1 MNEDA
6 PTPDLDQ
13 IAGLHSRALRR
24 APFLKGRLTPET
36 FALGVGRSVAHRF
49 RDDQPEPDV
58 LAAYINSLR
67 IEDLA
72 LAVACEAGDER
83 AWEHVVITY
92 RPILY
97 RAASV
102 LTGDDV
108 AGCELADTLWAE
120 LYGVGRTCA
129 SMESG
134 GERRS
139 LLAYYHGRAK
149 LSSWLRS
156 VLAQR
161 HVDVIRARQRCDSLD
176 TGDESPRDGPTPASK
191 LGAGDA
197 ADVEPDRARYAAA
210 CRHSLHAALMNLD
223 PGDRLRLSCYY
234 VQELKLAEIGQL
246 CGEHE
251 ATVSRK
257 LSRARKRV
265 RRDVERLLRDT
276 HRLTP
281 AEIELC
287 YQYMLDTC
295 SMIRSSTWQRA
306 SNRTSEMAQDRCV
319 ESFS

>member
-1 MNEDA
+1 MKEDA
-6 PTPDLDQ
+6 PTLNRAQ
-13 IAGLHSRALRR
+13 IARLHARALRH
-24 APFLKGRLTPET
+24 APFLKGRLTLDA

-49 RDDQPEPDV
+49 RDDQPEPDA
-58 LAAYINSLR
+58 LAAYTKSLR

-72 LAVACEAGDER
+72 VAVACETGDER

-102 LTGDDV
+102 LTGDDA
-108 AGCELADTLWAE
+108 AGRDLADTLWAE
-120 LYGVGRTCA
+120 LYGVGRTRA

-134 GERRS
+134 GEPRS

-149 LSSWLRS
+149 LSTWLRS

-161 HVDVIRARQRCDSLD
+161 HVDIVRAQQRLESLD
-176 TGDESPRDGPTPASK
+176 TGDDPPGDGPSQASTPVAPDT
-191 LGAGDA
+191 GDI
-197 ADVEPDRARYAAA
+197 EPDRARYAAA
-210 CRHSLHAALMNLD
+210 CRHALQAALMDLD

-234 VQELKLAEIGQL
+234 VQELKLAEIGRL

-257 LSRARKRV
+257 LSRARRRV
-265 RRDVERLLRDT
+265 RREVERLLREQ
-276 HRLTP
+276 HQLTP

-287 YQYMLDTC
+287 YQYMIDDSLVDL
-295 SMIRSSTWQRA
+295 SKSL
-306 SNRTSEMAQDRCV
+306 
-319 ESFS
+319 ESDE

>member
-1 MNEDA
+1 MKEDA
-6 PTPDLDQ
+6 PTPSPEQ
-13 IAGLHSRALRR
+13 VAGLHARALRR
-24 APFLKGRLTPET
+24 TPFLEGRLTLET

-49 RDDQPEPDV
+49 RDGQPEPDV
-58 LAAYINSLR
+58 IATYVNSLR
-67 IEDLA
+67 VEDLA

-102 LTGDDV
+102 LTGDEA
-108 AGCELADTLWAE
+108 AGRELADTLWAE
-120 LYGVGRTCA
+120 LYGVGRTRA

-149 LSSWLRS
+149 LSTWLRS

-161 HVDVIRARQRCDSLD
+161 HVDVIRVRQRSDSLD
-176 TGDESPRDGPTPASK
+176 TGDDSRRDAPAPASM
-191 LGAGDA
+191 LVARDPG
-197 ADVEPDRARYAAA
+197 DVEPDRARYAAA

-257 LSRARKRV
+257 LGRARKQV
-265 RRDVERLLRDT
+265 RRDVERLLRDQ

-287 YQYMLDTC
+287 YQYMVNDSIVDLAK
-295 SMIRSSTWQRA
+295 SL
-306 SNRTSEMAQDRCV
+306 E
-319 ESFS
+319 

>member
-6 PTPDLDQ
+6 PTPSPEQ
-13 IAGLHSRALRR
+13 VAGLHARALRR
-24 APFLKGRLTPET
+24 TPFLKGRLTLET

-49 RDDQPEPDV
+49 RNGQPEPDV
-58 LAAYINSLR
+58 IATYVNSLR
-67 IEDLA
+67 VEDLA

-102 LTGDDV
+102 LTGDDA
-108 AGCELADTLWAE
+108 AGRELADTLWAE
-120 LYGVGRTCA
+120 LYGVGRTRA

-149 LSSWLRS
+149 LSTWLRS

-161 HVDVIRARQRCDSLD
+161 HVDVIRVRQRSDSLD
-176 TGDESPRDGPTPASK
+176 TGDDSPRDGPAPASM
-191 LGAGDA
+191 LVARDPG
-197 ADVEPDRARYAAA
+197 DVEPDRARYAAA

-246 CGEHE
+246 YGEHE

-257 LSRARKRV
+257 LSRARKQV
-265 RRDVERLLRDT
+265 RRDVGRLLRDQ
-276 HRLTP
+276 HRMTP

-287 YQYMLDTC
+287 YQYMIDDSVVDLAK
-295 SMIRSSTWQRA
+295 SL
-306 SNRTSEMAQDRCV
+306 E
-319 ESFS
+319 